1 MKSTIEKL
9 KQFKHSKKIPMLT
22 AYDFPT
28 ALAALECGIDI
39 VLVGDSVGA
48 AVLGYEDVSQVTMP
62 DMIHHVGAV
71 GRAAGDMF
79 VLADLP
85 FRSYETA
92 QQALENARKLIDCKA
107 DGVKIEGQAEVAE
120 TVALLTRRGIP
131 VCAHIGYTPQTIEKP
146 SVQGKDV
153 LRAQELI
160 LSAIALERSGAFMI
174 VLELV
179 TEQVAAEITR
189 LLKIPT
195 IGIGSGP
202 HCDGQ
207 VLVINDMIGLSVKT
221 FKHVK
226 TFGSAREELK
236 KSICGYAGEVGEGR
250 FPTSA
255 NATSMAPDIFA
266 QVKEWVDK
274 EGYRRGE

>member
-1 MKSTIEKL
+1 
-9 KQFKHSKKIPMLT
+9 
-22 AYDFPT
+22 
-28 ALAALECGIDI
+28 
-39 VLVGDSVGA
+39 
-48 AVLGYEDVSQVTMP
+48 
-62 DMIHHVGAV
+62 
-71 GRAAGDMF
+71 
-79 VLADLP
+79 
-85 FRSYETA
+85 
-92 QQALENARKLIDCKA
+92 
-107 DGVKIEGQAEVAE
+107 VKIEGQAEVAE